1 MADATK
7 TPTLAEAVL
16 ALIQAMTA
24 TAEAA
29 TKAIPLIQNAVST
42 FEVHGPMGIHGESK
56 PAA

>member
-1 MADATK
+1 MADEIK

-42 FEVHGPMGIHGESK
+42 FEIHGPMGLNGKSK